1 MTPNVKPI
9 PAVLFVGGLAA
20 ILAYAQFPPGRPALA
35 QLTTNASGALEWI
48 VPTNAPVA
56 PAAVVP
62 QPRSGFLSPGE
73 TSRVLVSLLDAHM
86 AAAEHGWTP
95 REVAADRFRELETK
109 LVEVLVYAPLSDL
122 ERETM
127 TSEARLLRETVADQ
141 AQVIRQM
148 ESDQTRMRV
157 EIERLRRLSPKQEK

>member
-1 MTPNVKPI
+1 MKPI
-9 PAVLFVGGLAA
+9 PAILFVGCLAA
-20 ILAYAQFPPGRPALA
+20 LLVAAQTPPGRPALA
-35 QLTTNASGALEWI
+35 RLTTNAVGELEWI

-56 PAAVVP
+56 PAPVVP
-62 QPRSGFLSPGE
+62 PPRSGFLSPGE

-127 TSEARLLRETVADQ
+127 TAEARLLRETVSDQ
-141 AQVIRQM
+141 AKVIRDLGA
-148 ESDQTRMRV
+148 ERTRLLV